1 MNRIG
6 TITLAVALVSAVAVA
21 GGKDK
26 PKPSVTYAKSWESAV
41 AEAKMLNIPIVVHSH
56 GFY

>member
-1 MNRIG
+1 MNSTLRLS
-6 TITLAVALVSAVAVA
+6 LAVAVLAAVAVA
-21 GGKDK
+21 GPKK
-26 PKPSVTYAKSWESAV
+26 PKQSVTYAKSWDAAV